1 MVTCPPGG
9 GSQDGACM
17 TQYFVLAASAIA
29 KDSLAHS
36 NGSDA
41 VHFSIIAGVIASA
54 NSLAASDTSSPTA
67 LIRRQLSHAPCILP
81 EHSPLTVMLLPPRS
95 SSKDTCNGWWMSPIQ
110 WPRNFRAINLSL
122 RRSDDDDR
130 FCVSLR

>member
-29 KDSLAHS
+29 KDSFAHS
-36 NGSDA
+36 NSSEA
-41 VHFSIIAGVIASA
+41 FHCSIIAGVIASA
-54 NSLAASDTSSPTA
+54 SSAAATDTSSPTA
-67 LIRRQLSHAPCILP
+67 FVRRQLSHAQCILP

-95 SSKDTCNGWWMSPIQ
+95 SSKETCNG
-110 WPRNFRAINLSL
+110 
-122 RRSDDDDR
+122 
-130 FCVSLR
+130 